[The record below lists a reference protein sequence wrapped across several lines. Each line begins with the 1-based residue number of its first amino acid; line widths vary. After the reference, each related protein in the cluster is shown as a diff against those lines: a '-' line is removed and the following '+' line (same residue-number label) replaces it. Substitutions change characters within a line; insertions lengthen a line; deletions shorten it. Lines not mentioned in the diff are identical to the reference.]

1 LNVIGER
8 AAVALWRKYDTLEAR
23 QEPNS
28 GQIGSDRAAP
38 KVAAE

>member
-1 LNVIGER
+1 LAEGR
-8 AAVALWRKYDTLEAR
+8 HAGSALELR